1 MRKSTLV
8 ARLGALV
15 IASAGWAS
23 AGAAR
28 AAEPGP
34 DTQPLNVV
42 AIEGNDAEDQAE
54 ALTKALRNAVR
65 ASGGWSL
72 SPGDY
77 SMEVLVLSMKCADP
91 PDATCQAK
99 IADEIKVDRYI
110 WGYLK
115 KLKNGNVG
123 GELALWVRGKGTTKT
138 PVEYSA
144 NLTEANDDSLKRVAN
159 DAFNKL
165 TGGSPKGG
173 VPVKAG
179 AEGGQLFIAGEP
191 VGALTNGEAT
201 LQIPSGTHALTVK
214 APGYDDAQSQVVIKP
229 GKTTDVSLTLTKAVQ
244 KSGMSGR
251 AIAGIVMIGGG
262 VAAAGGGAVA
272 GLIQVST
279 NSSANK
285 PNQPYWD
292 ILQQS
297 PLKVPQ
303 DYASALKNDFA
314 KAPAPKK
321 NSNGTTLTKPELA
334 KKAPAALE
342 VCSKNSTLTT
352 MQIILYPAGAVI
364 AGVGLYLFITAPSSS
379 KPPQA
384 ASAGWSFDPV
394 VGPDGGK
401 LDLTYRF

>member
-15 IASAGWAS
+15 IGSAMLTS

-28 AAEPGP
+28 AADPGP

-115 KLKNGNVG
+115 KLKNGNVA

-138 PVEYSA
+138 PIEYSA

-173 VPVKAG
+173 VHVKAG
-179 AEGGQLFIAGEP
+179 AEGGQLFIDGEP
-191 VGALTNGEAT
+191 IGALTNGEAT
-201 LQIPSGTHALTVK
+201 LQIPSGTHTLMVK
-214 APGYDDAQSQVVIKP
+214 APGYDDAQTQVVIKP
-229 GKTTDVSLTLTKAVQ
+229 GKTSDVALTLTKATP
-244 KSGMSGR
+244 KGGPSGR
-251 AIAGIVMIGGG
+251 AIAGVAMLSGG
-262 VAAAGGGAVA
+262 VLVAGAGGIV
-272 GLIQVST
+272 GLIQ
-279 NSSANK
+279 
-285 PNQPYWD
+285 
-292 ILQQS
+292 I
-297 PLKVPQ
+297 
-303 DYASALKNDFA
+303 
-314 KAPAPKK
+314 
-321 NSNGTTLTKPELA
+321 
-334 KKAPAALE
+334 
-342 VCSKNSTLTT
+342 SKNSTTEKLPGYQALQDDPGDLAGKSPCDFATNHAGGFTNPKASPKVDIDQAAMKKVISGCNTNKTLTT
-352 MQIILYPAGAVI
+352 MEIILYPTGAVL
-364 AGVGLYLFITAPSSS
+364 AGVGLYLLITAPSSA
-379 KPPQA
+379 KPAQS
-384 ASAGWSFDPV
+384 ASASRWSFDPL
-394 VGPDGGK
+394 VGPTGGK
-401 LDLTYRF
+401 LDVTYHF

>member
-15 IASAGWAS
+15 IASAMLAS
-23 AGAAR
+23 AGPAR
-28 AAEPGP
+28 AADPGP

-138 PVEYSA
+138 PIEYGA

-159 DAFNKL
+159 EAFNKL

-173 VPVKAG
+173 IHVKAG
-179 AEGGQLFIAGEP
+179 AEGGQLFIDGEP
-191 VGALTNGEAT
+191 IGALNNGEAT
-201 LQIPSGTHALTVK
+201 LQIPSGAHTLAVK
-214 APGYDDAQSQVVIKP
+214 APGYDDSQTQVVIKP
-229 GKTTDVSLTLTKAVQ
+229 GKTSDVALTLVKAAPEIDHQ
-244 KSGMSGR
+244 RARDRRHRHDRRRRRGGRSRRGGRDHPGLEQLGR
-251 AIAGIVMIGGG
+251 AADRCGLQDRVGRDAEEHPGLRQRQG
-262 VAAAGGGAVA
+262 VRERDG
-272 GLIQVST
+272 
-279 NSSANK
+279 
-285 PNQPYWD
+285 D
-292 ILQQS
+292 
-297 PLKVPQ
+297 
-303 DYASALKNDFA
+303 
-314 KAPAPKK
+314 
-321 NSNGTTLTKPELA
+321 E
-334 KKAPAALE
+334 
-342 VCSKNSTLTT
+342 
-352 MQIILYPAGAVI
+352 
-364 AGVGLYLFITAPSSS
+364 APSH
-379 KPPQA
+379 Q
-384 ASAGWSFDPV
+384 
-394 VGPDGGK
+394 DGS
-401 LDLTYRF
+401 TE